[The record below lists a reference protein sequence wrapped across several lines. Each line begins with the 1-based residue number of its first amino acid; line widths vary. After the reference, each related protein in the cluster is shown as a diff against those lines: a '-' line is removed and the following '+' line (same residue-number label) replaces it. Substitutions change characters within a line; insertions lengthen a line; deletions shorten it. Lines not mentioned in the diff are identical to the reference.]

1 MKVGDLVKLKYAMWW
16 KLRNRKDYTSEAAIV
31 IEQNYNA
38 IKILRANGNIERD
51 LAEHYEVI
59 NESR

>member
-59 NESR
+59 NASR